1 MGAGIPHASALLR
14 PVAAPTIPG
23 RESSFARLAPLQ
35 AGQEGARS
43 AVTNASNG
51 LLQSRQRYSY
61 KGIRRFYQPGSDL
74 DLRVDV

>member
-1 MGAGIPHASALLR
+1 MGAAVAHASAPAR
-14 PVAAPTIPG
+14 PAAAPTIPG
-23 RESSFARLAPLQ
+23 RESSFARLAPLH
-35 AGQEGARS
+35 AGQEGVRS

-74 DLRVDV
+74 DF